1 MVHCQKKTTKKH
13 YALKVQTKLGLIETY
28 RDDSARLDMEKQ
40 AYASCQHP
48 FIINLD
54 YAFQSEQFVF
64 MALALCTCNFW
75 VFLYFNLNRWRF
87 TASFE

>member
-1 MVHCQKKTTKKH
+1 MKI
-13 YALKVQTKLGLIETY
+13 QTKIGLIDTY
-28 RDDSARLDMEKQ
+28 REDAARIDFEKQ

-64 MALALCTCNFW
+64 MALALCTCQSTPIHPRPISRCP
-75 VFLYFNLNRWRF
+75 LL
-87 TASFE
+87 